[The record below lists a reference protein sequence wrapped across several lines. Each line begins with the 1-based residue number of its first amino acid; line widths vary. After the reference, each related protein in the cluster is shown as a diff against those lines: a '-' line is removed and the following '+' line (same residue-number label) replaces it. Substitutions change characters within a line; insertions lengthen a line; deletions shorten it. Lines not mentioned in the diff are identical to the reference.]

1 MMHEELRLDI
11 PPQHVDKLK
20 LRVTLDG
27 NDLAFQE
34 TGSEIILSPG
44 FVPCVGEHRMSIFSG
59 TAMLH
64 SFALIAEMQMRNV
77 EFTPAAQVLHVEPN
91 TDVDFSITIKEQ
103 GRFNIEWDFGDG
115 AQEIITAADLDAQ
128 KVVFQKKRYAKSGTY
143 IVNVKAANLVDQYE
157 ITKTIVVEE
166 RINSVEFKT

>member
-44 FVPCVGEHRMSIFSG
+44 FVTCVGEHRMSIFSG

-64 SFALIAEMQMRNV
+64 SFALVAEMQMNNV
-77 EFTPAAQVLHVEPN
+77 EFTPKADVIHVEPN
-91 TDVDFSITIKEQ
+91 TDVDFSIAIKEQ
-103 GRFNIEWDFGDG
+103 GRFNVEWRFGDDTM
-115 AQEIITAADLDAQ
+115 EIVT
-128 KVVFQKKRYAKSGTY
+128 
-143 IVNVKAANLVDQYE
+143 
-157 ITKTIVVEE
+157 
-166 RINSVEFKT
+166 